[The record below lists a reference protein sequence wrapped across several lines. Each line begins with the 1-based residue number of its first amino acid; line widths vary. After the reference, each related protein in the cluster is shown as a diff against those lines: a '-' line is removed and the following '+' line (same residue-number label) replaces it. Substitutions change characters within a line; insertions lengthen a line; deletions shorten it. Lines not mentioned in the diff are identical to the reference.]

1 MARVKTPLVR
11 KLEKVLTRRFPAP
24 AKVRLETNK
33 EAVIGVVTSPEFARM
48 DTLDRQFLLDD
59 LMSTNLDPDER
70 RQVQII
76 VAVTPDEETGYL
88 AGVR

>member
-24 AKVRLETNK
+24 ARVKLENNK
-33 EAVIGVVTSPEFARM
+33 DAVIGVVTSAEFARM
-48 DTLDRQFLLDD
+48 DSLDRQFLLDD
-59 LMSTNLDPDER
+59 LMSTTLDPDER
-70 RQVQII
+70 RRIQII

-88 AGVR
+88 AGVG